1 MLHALGLTSGRQRPV
16 AKWSLHG
23 SAGTGEV
30 IPFDEVTEENQMEAI
45 QKVLNDSSYTQKAQD
60 LGKLLTDQG

>member
-1 MLHALGLTSGRQRPV
+1 LLQVSLPVGGDQLPNGRYM
-16 AKWSLHG
+16 A

-30 IPFDEVTEENQMEAI
+30 IPFDEVTEENLMEAI
-45 QKVLNDSSYTQKAQD
+45 QKVLNNPSYTKKAQD